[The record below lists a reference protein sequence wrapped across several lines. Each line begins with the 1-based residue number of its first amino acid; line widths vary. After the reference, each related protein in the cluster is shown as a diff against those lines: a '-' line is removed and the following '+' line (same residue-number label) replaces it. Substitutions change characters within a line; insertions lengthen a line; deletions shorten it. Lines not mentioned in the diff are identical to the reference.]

1 MQSSTPILTARLIR
15 RNCFNLRSQLAVR
28 IVSQLQWTR
37 RAAIEP
43 SNSRRNGAL
52 LPIVSIGRIPGVYA
66 TSTIERS
73 QFKRQTLS
81 SVRRIRS
88 RPSRRPFPPT
98 RRKWESLKQVKS
110 RILDS
115 IQYLV
120 RNGVLIASDFTPY
133 PPASVRQTLAK
144 SDPEKNACAKQ

>member
-15 RNCFNLRSQLAVR
+15 RNCFNLWSQLAVR

-43 SNSRRNGAL
+43 SNSRRNGGVVADCVYRSNSWGL
-52 LPIVSIGRIPGVYA
+52 CDVDNRAFAVQAANTFLGQADQIASKPETFSANQTEVGIPE
-66 TSTIERS
+66 TE
-73 QFKRQTLS
+73 
-81 SVRRIRS
+81 
-88 RPSRRPFPPT
+88 
-98 RRKWESLKQVKS
+98 S

-120 RNGVLIASDFTPY
+120 RNGVLIASDFAP
-133 PPASVRQTLAK
+133 
-144 SDPEKNACAKQ
+144 